1 MYCKKCN
8 TELDDNST
16 YCSKCGKKQ
25 KLNNDD
31 KMTLGT
37 KIVLAIGIAPIVIM
51 ILLVFVLPL
60 LFPHGIARGF
70 VREATNEDIEID
82 YELNLSS
89 LAFEIVITPNKDI
102 KELEIYI
109 CFENKDG
116 HRVYSHTETV
126 GTVKQGIQVREQF
139 QVTELTASNMFNC
152 KVSVLVTEGYVPYL
166 Q

>member
-1 MYCKKCN
+1 MFCKKCN
-8 TELDDNST
+8 AELDDNST

-70 VREATNEDIEID
+70 VREATNKDIEID
-82 YELNLSS
+82 YVPDYANNIL
-89 LAFEIVITPNKDI
+89 EIIITPNKDI
-102 KELEIYI
+102 KELKIKIYYEKENGDLVFGFPETVGNVKEGI
-109 CFENKDG
+109 QVKEQIPLTEAILAVLFENKIIIE
-116 HRVYSHTETV
+116 VE
-126 GTVKQGIQVREQF
+126 
-139 QVTELTASNMFNC
+139 
-152 KVSVLVTEGYVPYL
+152 EGYVPYL